1 MEKGST
7 VAVWG
12 LGAVGLSVIMG
23 AKEAGAREIVGVD
36 INPGKFKVAKEFGA
50 TQCINP
56 LDHPDKPFQN
66 TLVEKFDGG
75 FDYTFE
81 CIGNVNTMRCAL
93 ESAHKGKFYLLAFFY
108 CCFNRVFLSF

>member
-1 MEKGST
+1 VEKGST

-23 AKEAGAREIVGVD
+23 AKDAGAREIVAID
-36 INPGKFKVAKEFGA
+36 INPSKFKSAIEFGA

-56 LDHPDKPFQN
+56 LDYPDKPFQS

-81 CIGNVNTMRCAL
+81 AIGNINTMRCAL
-93 ESAHKGKFYLLAFFY
+93 ESAHKGYFKKL
-108 CCFNRVFLSF
+108 